1 MACGVCPPVAA
12 GSESLIAQASDVAP
26 ATPTLD
32 PQPPPLPDPSTDPP
46 PLPGPSTDPEPLPGP
61 STDPEPKPGPS
72 ADPEPLPGPSTDP
85 EPLPGPSTDPEPLPG
100 PSTDPE
106 PQPDPSTDPEPQ
118 PDPATDP
125 QPDADPEPDPDQ
137 ASDDEP
143 APGDT
148 AGERPSGEH
157 AGETRPPAPAA
168 AGAATQGTQ
177 ASVHAA
183 PPADFATAALPGA
196 AVVEAATDP
205 TTRTAARRTSVVV
218 RSVCGEPKPMA
229 LDLEPGQLVPDL
241 LTALRAQTEQRE
253 TRARARASGA
263 SVRKPHA
270 ARRDSTPA
278 PILPLGPCRDTV
290 AGSAAGPGG
299 IAPSP
304 LGCVICTADA
314 VRAAHELRRL
324 RAPLLALD
332 LPGLP
337 SLRDRPG

>member
-12 GSESLIAQASDVAP
+12 GSESLIAQASHVAP
-26 ATPTLD
+26 ATPAL
-32 PQPPPLPDPSTDPP
+32 DPP
-46 PLPGPSTDPEPLPGP
+46 PLPGPSTDPPPL
-61 STDPEPKPGPS
+61 PGPS
-72 ADPEPLPGPSTDP
+72 ADPEPLPGPATDP
-85 EPLPGPSTDPEPLPG
+85 EPQPGPATDPEPQPG

-106 PQPDPSTDPEPQ
+106 PQPGPATDPEPR
-118 PDPATDP
+118 PARPRTRSRSPARPRTRSHSPTRPPTRNRTPTRNQTPTRPPTTSRPRATPRVSGRAASTRARHGHPRP
-125 QPDADPEPDPDQ
+125 QR
-137 ASDDEP
+137 P
-143 APGDT
+143 ARRPRGRKPRSTQRPPRISRRPRSRVLRWWRPPPIRPPGRPL
-148 AGERPSGEH
+148 GERPSWR
-157 AGETRPPAPAA
+157 AWC
-168 AGAATQGTQ
+168 
-177 ASVHAA
+177 
-183 PPADFATAALPGA
+183 
-196 AVVEAATDP
+196 
-205 TTRTAARRTSVVV
+205 
-218 RSVCGEPKPMA
+218 CGEAKPMA
-229 LDLEPGQLVPDL
+229 LDPEPGQLVPDL

-253 TRARARASGA
+253 SRARARASGA
-263 SVRKPHA
+263 SVRKPPA
-270 ARRDSTPA
+270 ARRDSSPA